1 MFDRWRGRRS
11 GAADAARQTAAADR
25 AETADGNPTDAT
37 IVIAS
42 RDPVDGPTMT
52 VLAIRREIAGVADM
66 EKLRSSDSSTTAT
79 LVITNRKT
87 VGDAGAV
94 RKLLVAGFPTMV
106 TSRETTGNIA
116 SALDTI
122 GAERGFLSS
131 GEADAQ
137 TVQIG
142 HWLDAAGGVELMR
155 AVHASVRHGSR
166 LLEVAWDGIGDWR
179 G

>member
-1 MFDRWRGRRS
+1 MFDRWRGRRR
-11 GAADAARQTAAADR
+11 GTADAARPTAATDR
-25 AETADGNPTDAT
+25 AETADGNPADAT

-42 RDPVDGPTMT
+42 RDPVDGPMMT
-52 VLAIRREIAGVADM
+52 VLAIRQEIAGVAAM

-87 VGDAGAV
+87 VGDARDV
-94 RKLLVAGFPTMV
+94 QKLLVAGFPTMV
-106 TSRETTGNIA
+106 TSRETTSNIA

-131 GEADAQ
+131 PEADTQ

-142 HWLDAAGGVELMR
+142 RWLDAAGGIELMR
-155 AVHASVRHGSR
+155 AVHASVRHGAR
-166 LLEVAWDGIGDWR
+166 ELEVAWDGIGDWH